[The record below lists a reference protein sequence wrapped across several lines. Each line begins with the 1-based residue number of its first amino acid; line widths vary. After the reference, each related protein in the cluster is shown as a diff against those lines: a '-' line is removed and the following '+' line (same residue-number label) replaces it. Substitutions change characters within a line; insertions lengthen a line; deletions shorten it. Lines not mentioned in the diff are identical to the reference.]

1 MRLIRPT
8 LLLVFLSGILC
19 SVSGQDYNSI
29 NDEGQITQARRGNRE
44 SNEQDKK
51 AEIPRGLKVWTVD
64 DRFGDITPAEPDTAS
79 YMFMNTIFTTG
90 KYGEYN
96 TTGNLGAIRQNRIFT
111 DRPDYD
117 DFIFNHGYDY
127 FITQVSDFHFT
138 NTYSPITNASLNSCG
153 NRTNGEDH
161 FKALFAVNAGK
172 RLGVGF
178 KFDYLY
184 GRGYYQENSASL
196 FNATLYGSYLGDRYQ
211 AHFLFSTNHQKQTE
225 NGGITNDNYITHP
238 ESFSESYT
246 TSEMPTMLE
255 RNWNRNDNLHLFYT
269 HRYSLGFN
277 RKVPMTE
284 EEIKARKFALESQK
298 DNAAKKAK
306 EEARKQA
313 KKENREFDEEEY
325 DRQAAIEAKNHP
337 AEIAPADTT
346 WTKNEYVPVTSFIH
360 TAKFDNASRI
370 YESYYTPDN
379 YYANTYETMSRFAG
393 DSLFD
398 KTRHFILQ
406 NTFAIALLEGFN
418 KYAKAGLK
426 GFLTHEFKQYTL
438 PDSTTMARSYNEQ
451 SVFAGGQISKSE
463 GNTLHYNATGSVA
476 IAGASMG
483 DIFLDATAD
492 LNFPLLGDTIQL
504 AADGYFHHYAPTFYY
519 TKYHSR
525 HFWWDNDDLKSV
537 NHTRLQGR
545 FSLQRTQTQ
554 LRVAVDNISNYV
566 YFGTSYNVDGERRL
580 YNAAFVRQETENIS
594 VLTATLDQKIKM
606 GLVNLDAQLTY
617 QKSSHDDV
625 IPVPALNLY
634 ANLYLRFK
642 IAHVLDCDLGADVR
656 YFTKYYA
663 PDFVPGIA
671 QFAVQENK
679 DSRVKLG
686 NYPIV
691 NVYANFFLKHARFFV
706 MMSHVNHSGEGGNA
720 FLVPHYP
727 INQRLFRFGI
737 SWNFFN

>member
-1 MRLIRPT
+1 MRHLRIT
-8 LLLVFLSGILC
+8 FVICFLAGIL
-19 SVSGQDYNSI
+19 SSISAQDYNSI
-29 NDEGQITQARRGNRE
+29 NEDGEVTQARKRNRNDE
-44 SNEQDKK
+44 EQNKK
-51 AEIPRGLKVWTVD
+51 SEIPRGMRVWTVD
-64 DRFGDITPAEPDTAS
+64 EKFGDITPDEPDTLS

-117 DFIFNHGYDY
+117 DFIFDHGYDY
-127 FITQVSDFHFT
+127 FLTPVSDFHFT
-138 NTYSPITNASLNSCG
+138 STYSPITNLSLNSCG

-172 RLGVGF
+172 RIGLGF

-196 FNATLYGSYLGDRYQ
+196 FNYSLYGSYLGDRYQ

-225 NGGITNDNYITHP
+225 NGSITNDDYITSP
-238 ESFSESYT
+238 ERFNDSYT
-246 TSEMPTMLE
+246 TAEIPTMLE

-269 HRYSLGFN
+269 HRYSFGFN

-284 EEIKARKFALESQK
+284 EEIKARKFAIASQK
-298 DNAAKKAK
+298 ENNAKKAK
-306 EEARKQA
+306 EEARRQA
-313 KKENREFDEEEY
+313 EKEDREFDEEEY
-325 DRQAAIEAKNHP
+325 DRQAAEDAKNATDATP
-337 AEIAPADTT
+337 SDTT

-360 TAKFDNASRI
+360 TAKFDNSNRI
-370 YESYYTPDN
+370 YQAYYTPEN
-379 YYANTYETMSRFAG
+379 YYADTFNTLSRYEG
-393 DSLFD
+393 DSLYD
-398 KTRHFILQ
+398 KTRHTILQ

-438 PDSTTMARSYNEQ
+438 PDMETMSRSYNEQ
-451 SVFAGGQISKSE
+451 SLFAGGQISKTE
-463 GNTLHYNATGSVA
+463 GNTVHYNATGEIAV
-476 IAGASMG
+476 AGASLG
-483 DIFLDATAD
+483 DYFIDATAD
-492 LNFPLLGDTIQL
+492 LNFPLFGDTIQL
-504 AADGYFHHYAPTFYY
+504 AADGFIHHYAPTFYY

-525 HFWWDNDDLKSV
+525 HFWWDNDDMKSV
-537 NHTRLQGR
+537 FHTRVQGR
-545 FSLQRTQTQ
+545 FSLQRTKTQ
-554 LRVAVDNISNYV
+554 LRVAVDDISNYV
-566 YFGTSYNVDGERRL
+566 YFGTSYTVSGDQRL
-580 YNAAFVRQETENIS
+580 YNAAFARQSSKNIS
-594 VLTATLDQKIKM
+594 VLTASLDQKFRL
-606 GLVNLDAQLTY
+606 GPVNLEAQVTY
-617 QKSSHDDV
+617 QKSTHKDI
-625 IPVPALNLY
+625 IPVPALNAY

-642 IAHVLDCDLGADVR
+642 IAHVLDCDLGADAR

-671 QFAVQENK
+671 QFAVQENEESK
-679 DSRVKLG
+679 VELG

-706 MMSHVNHSGEGGNA
+706 MMSHVNHSGDGGNA

-727 INQRLFRFGI
+727 INQRVFRFGI

>member
-1 MRLIRPT
+1 MRHLRIT
-8 LLLVFLSGILC
+8 FVICFLAGIL
-19 SVSGQDYNSI
+19 SSISAQDYNSI
-29 NDEGQITQARRGNRE
+29 NEDGEVTQARKRNRNDE
-44 SNEQDKK
+44 EQNKK
-51 AEIPRGLKVWTVD
+51 SEIPRGMRVWTVD
-64 DRFGDITPAEPDTAS
+64 EKFGDITPDEPDTLS

-117 DFIFNHGYDY
+117 DFIFDHGYDY
-127 FITQVSDFHFT
+127 FLTPVSDFHFT
-138 NTYSPITNASLNSCG
+138 STYSPITNLSLNSCG

-172 RLGVGF
+172 RIGLGF

-196 FNATLYGSYLGDRYQ
+196 FNYSLYGSYLGDRYQ

-225 NGGITNDNYITHP
+225 NGGITNDDYITSP
-238 ESFSESYT
+238 ERFNDSYT
-246 TSEMPTMLE
+246 TAEIPTMLE

-269 HRYSLGFN
+269 HRYSFGFN

-284 EEIKARKFALESQK
+284 EEIKARKFAIASQK
-298 DNAAKKAK
+298 ENNAKKAK
-306 EEARKQA
+306 EEARRQA
-313 KKENREFDEEEY
+313 EKEDREFDEEEY
-325 DRQAAIEAKNHP
+325 DRQAAEDAKNATDATP
-337 AEIAPADTT
+337 SDTT

-360 TAKFDNASRI
+360 TAKFDNSNRI
-370 YESYYTPDN
+370 YQAYYTPEN
-379 YYANTYETMSRFAG
+379 YYADTFNTLSRYEG
-393 DSLFD
+393 DSLYD
-398 KTRHFILQ
+398 KTRHTILQ

-438 PDSTTMARSYNEQ
+438 PDMETMSRSYNEQ
-451 SVFAGGQISKSE
+451 SLFAGGQISKTE
-463 GNTLHYNATGSVA
+463 GNTVHYNATGEIAV
-476 IAGASMG
+476 AGASLG
-483 DIFLDATAD
+483 DYFIDATAD
-492 LNFPLLGDTIQL
+492 LNFPLFGDTIQL
-504 AADGYFHHYAPTFYY
+504 AADGFIHHYAPTFYY

-525 HFWWDNDDLKSV
+525 HFWWDNDDMKSV
-537 NHTRLQGR
+537 FHTRVQGR
-545 FSLQRTQTQ
+545 FSLQRTKTQ
-554 LRVAVDNISNYV
+554 LRVAVDDISNYV
-566 YFGTSYNVDGERRL
+566 YFGTSYTVSGDQRL
-580 YNAAFVRQETENIS
+580 YNAAFARQSSKNIS
-594 VLTATLDQKIKM
+594 VLTASLDQKFRL
-606 GLVNLDAQLTY
+606 GPVNLEAQVTY
-617 QKSSHDDV
+617 QKSTHKDI
-625 IPVPALNLY
+625 IPVPALNAY

-642 IAHVLDCDLGADVR
+642 IAHVLDCDLGADAR

-671 QFAVQENK
+671 QFAVQENEESK
-679 DSRVKLG
+679 VELG

-706 MMSHVNHSGEGGNA
+706 MMSHVNHSGDGGNA

-727 INQRLFRFGI
+727 INQRVFRFGI

>member
-1 MRLIRPT
+1 MRHLRIT
-8 LLLVFLSGILC
+8 FVICFLAGIL
-19 SVSGQDYNSI
+19 SSISAQDYNSI
-29 NDEGQITQARRGNRE
+29 NEDGEVTQARKRNRNDE
-44 SNEQDKK
+44 EQNKK
-51 AEIPRGLKVWTVD
+51 SEIPRGMRVWTVD
-64 DRFGDITPAEPDTAS
+64 EKFGDITPDEPDTLS
-79 YMFMNTIFTTG
+79 YMFRNTIFTTG

-117 DFIFNHGYDY
+117 DFIFDHGYDY
-127 FITQVSDFHFT
+127 FLTPVSDFHFT
-138 NTYSPITNASLNSCG
+138 STYSPITNLSLNSCG

-172 RLGVGF
+172 RIGLGF

-196 FNATLYGSYLGDRYQ
+196 FNYSLYGSYLGDRYQ

-225 NGGITNDNYITHP
+225 NGGITNDDYITSP
-238 ESFSESYT
+238 ERFNDSYT
-246 TSEMPTMLE
+246 TAEIPTMLE

-269 HRYSLGFN
+269 HRYSFGFN

-284 EEIKARKFALESQK
+284 EEIKARKFAIASQK
-298 DNAAKKAK
+298 ENNAKKAK
-306 EEARKQA
+306 EEARRQA
-313 KKENREFDEEEY
+313 EKEDREFDEEEY
-325 DRQAAIEAKNHP
+325 DRQAAEDAKNATDATP
-337 AEIAPADTT
+337 SDTT

-360 TAKFDNASRI
+360 TAKFDNSNRI
-370 YESYYTPDN
+370 YQAYYTPEN
-379 YYANTYETMSRFAG
+379 YYADTFNTLSRYEG
-393 DSLFD
+393 DSLYD
-398 KTRHFILQ
+398 KTRHTILQ

-438 PDSTTMARSYNEQ
+438 PDMETMSRSYNEQ
-451 SVFAGGQISKSE
+451 SLFAGGQISKTE
-463 GNTLHYNATGSVA
+463 GNTVHYNATGEIAV
-476 IAGASMG
+476 AGASLG
-483 DIFLDATAD
+483 DYFIDATAD
-492 LNFPLLGDTIQL
+492 LNFPLFGDTIQL
-504 AADGYFHHYAPTFYY
+504 AADGFIHHYAPTFYY

-525 HFWWDNDDLKSV
+525 HFWWDNDDMKSV
-537 NHTRLQGR
+537 FHTRVQGR
-545 FSLQRTQTQ
+545 FSLQRTKTQ
-554 LRVAVDNISNYV
+554 LRVAVDDISNYV
-566 YFGTSYNVDGERRL
+566 YFGTSYTVSGDQRL
-580 YNAAFVRQETENIS
+580 YNAAFARQSSKNIS
-594 VLTATLDQKIKM
+594 VLTASLDQKFRL
-606 GLVNLDAQLTY
+606 GPVNLEAQVTY
-617 QKSSHDDV
+617 QKSTHKDI
-625 IPVPALNLY
+625 IPVPALNAY

-642 IAHVLDCDLGADVR
+642 IAHVLDCDLGADAR

-671 QFAVQENK
+671 QFAVQENEESK
-679 DSRVKLG
+679 VELG

-706 MMSHVNHSGEGGNA
+706 MMSHVNHSGDGGNA

-727 INQRLFRFGI
+727 INQRVFRFGI

>member
-1 MRLIRPT
+1 MRHLRIT
-8 LLLVFLSGILC
+8 FVICFLAGIL
-19 SVSGQDYNSI
+19 SSISAQDYNSI
-29 NDEGQITQARRGNRE
+29 NEDGEVTQARKRNRNDE
-44 SNEQDKK
+44 EQNKK
-51 AEIPRGLKVWTVD
+51 SEIPRGMRVWTVD
-64 DRFGDITPAEPDTAS
+64 EKFGDITPDEPDTLS

-117 DFIFNHGYDY
+117 DFIFDHGYDY
-127 FITQVSDFHFT
+127 FLTPVSDFHFT
-138 NTYSPITNASLNSCG
+138 STYSPITNLSLNSCG

-161 FKALFAVNAGK
+161 FKALFSVNAGK
-172 RLGVGF
+172 RIGLGF

-196 FNATLYGSYLGDRYQ
+196 FNYSLYGSYLGDRYQ

-225 NGGITNDNYITHP
+225 NGGITNDDYITSP
-238 ESFSESYT
+238 ERFNDNYT
-246 TSEMPTMLE
+246 TAEIPTMLE

-269 HRYSLGFN
+269 HRYSFGFN

-284 EEIKARKFALESQK
+284 EEIKARKFAIASQK
-298 DNAAKKAK
+298 ENNAKKAK
-306 EEARKQA
+306 EEARRQA
-313 KKENREFDEEEY
+313 EKEDREFDEEEY
-325 DRQAAIEAKNHP
+325 DRQAAEDAKNATDATP
-337 AEIAPADTT
+337 SDTT

-360 TAKFDNASRI
+360 TAKFDNSNRI
-370 YESYYTPDN
+370 YQAYYTPEN
-379 YYANTYETMSRFAG
+379 YYADTFNTLSRYEG
-393 DSLFD
+393 DSLYD
-398 KTRHFILQ
+398 KTRHTILQ

-438 PDSTTMARSYNEQ
+438 PDMETMSRSYNEQ
-451 SVFAGGQISKSE
+451 SLFAGGQISKTE
-463 GNTLHYNATGSVA
+463 GNTVHYNATGEIAV
-476 IAGASMG
+476 AGASLG
-483 DIFLDATAD
+483 DYFIDATAD
-492 LNFPLLGDTIQL
+492 LNFPLFGDTIQL
-504 AADGYFHHYAPTFYY
+504 AADGFIHHYAPTFYY

-525 HFWWDNDDLKSV
+525 HFWWDNDDMKSV
-537 NHTRLQGR
+537 FHTRVQGR
-545 FSLQRTQTQ
+545 FSLQRTKTQ
-554 LRVAVDNISNYV
+554 LRVAVDDISNYV
-566 YFGTSYNVDGERRL
+566 YFGTSYTVSGDQRL
-580 YNAAFVRQETENIS
+580 YNAAFARQSSKNIS
-594 VLTATLDQKIKM
+594 VLTASLDQKFRL
-606 GLVNLDAQLTY
+606 GPVNLEAQVAY
-617 QKSSHDDV
+617 QKSTHKDI
-625 IPVPALNLY
+625 IPVPALNAY

-642 IAHVLDCDLGADVR
+642 IAHVLDCDLGADAR

-671 QFAVQENK
+671 QFAVQENEESK
-679 DSRVKLG
+679 VELG

-706 MMSHVNHSGEGGNA
+706 MMSHVNHSGDGGNA

-727 INQRLFRFGI
+727 INQRVFRFGI

>member
-1 MRLIRPT
+1 MRHLRIT
-8 LLLVFLSGILC
+8 FVICFLAGIL
-19 SVSGQDYNSI
+19 SSISAQDYNSI
-29 NDEGQITQARRGNRE
+29 NEDGEVTQARKRNRNDE
-44 SNEQDKK
+44 EQNKK
-51 AEIPRGLKVWTVD
+51 SEIPRGMRVWTVD
-64 DRFGDITPAEPDTAS
+64 EKFGDITPDEPDTLS

-117 DFIFNHGYDY
+117 DFIFDHGYDY
-127 FITQVSDFHFT
+127 FLTPVSDFHFT
-138 NTYSPITNASLNSCG
+138 STYSPITNLSLNSCG

-172 RLGVGF
+172 RIGLGF

-196 FNATLYGSYLGDRYQ
+196 FNYSLYGSYLGDRYQ

-225 NGGITNDNYITHP
+225 NGGITNDDYITSP
-238 ESFSESYT
+238 EHFNDSYT
-246 TSEMPTMLE
+246 TAEIPTMLE

-269 HRYSLGFN
+269 HRYSFGFN

-284 EEIKARKFALESQK
+284 EEIKARKFAIASQK
-298 DNAAKKAK
+298 ENNAKKAK
-306 EEARKQA
+306 EEARRQA
-313 KKENREFDEEEY
+313 EKEDREFDEEEY
-325 DRQAAIEAKNHP
+325 DRQAAEDAKNATDTTP
-337 AEIAPADTT
+337 SDTT

-360 TAKFDNASRI
+360 TAKFDTSNRI
-370 YESYYTPDN
+370 YQAYYTPEN
-379 YYANTYETMSRFAG
+379 YYADTFNTLSRYEG
-393 DSLFD
+393 DSLYD
-398 KTRHFILQ
+398 KTRHTILQ

-438 PDSTTMARSYNEQ
+438 PDMETMSRSYNEQ
-451 SVFAGGQISKSE
+451 SLFAGGQISKTE
-463 GNTLHYNATGSVA
+463 GNTVHYNATGEIAV
-476 IAGASMG
+476 AGASLG
-483 DIFLDATAD
+483 DYFIDATAD
-492 LNFPLLGDTIQL
+492 LNFPLFGDTIQL
-504 AADGYFHHYAPTFYY
+504 AADGFIHHYAPTFYY

-525 HFWWDNDDLKSV
+525 HFWWDNDDMKSV
-537 NHTRLQGR
+537 FHTRVQGR
-545 FSLQRTQTQ
+545 FSLQRTKTQ
-554 LRVAVDNISNYV
+554 LRVAVDDISNYV
-566 YFGTSYNVDGERRL
+566 YFGTSYTVSGDQRL
-580 YNAAFVRQETENIS
+580 YNAAFARQSSKNIS
-594 VLTATLDQKIKM
+594 VLTASLDQKFRL
-606 GLVNLDAQLTY
+606 GPVNLEAQVTY
-617 QKSSHDDV
+617 QKSTHKDI
-625 IPVPALNLY
+625 IPVPALNAY

-642 IAHVLDCDLGADVR
+642 IAHVLDCDLGADAR

-671 QFAVQENK
+671 QFAVQENEESK
-679 DSRVKLG
+679 VELG

-706 MMSHVNHSGEGGNA
+706 MMSHVNHSGDGGNA

-727 INQRLFRFGI
+727 INQRVFRFGI

>member
-1 MRLIRPT
+1 MRHLRIT
-8 LLLVFLSGILC
+8 FVICFLAGIL
-19 SVSGQDYNSI
+19 SSISAQDYNSI
-29 NDEGQITQARRGNRE
+29 NEDGEVTQARKRNRNDE
-44 SNEQDKK
+44 EQNKK
-51 AEIPRGLKVWTVD
+51 SEIPRGMRVWTVD
-64 DRFGDITPAEPDTAS
+64 EKFGDITPDEPDTLS

-117 DFIFNHGYDY
+117 DFIFDHGYDY
-127 FITQVSDFHFT
+127 FLTPVSDFHFT
-138 NTYSPITNASLNSCG
+138 STYSPITNLSLNSCG

-172 RLGVGF
+172 RIGLGF

-196 FNATLYGSYLGDRYQ
+196 FNYSLYGSYLGDRYQ
-211 AHFLFSTNHQKQTE
+211 AHFLLSTNHQKQTE
-225 NGGITNDNYITHP
+225 NGGITNDDYITSP
-238 ESFSESYT
+238 ERFNDSYT
-246 TSEMPTMLE
+246 TAEIPTMLE

-269 HRYSLGFN
+269 HRYSFGFN

-284 EEIKARKFALESQK
+284 EEIKARKFAIASQK
-298 DNAAKKAK
+298 ENNAKKAK
-306 EEARKQA
+306 EEARRQA
-313 KKENREFDEEEY
+313 EKEDREFDEEEY
-325 DRQAAIEAKNHP
+325 DRQAAEDAKNATDTTP
-337 AEIAPADTT
+337 SDTT

-360 TAKFDNASRI
+360 TAKFDNSNRI
-370 YESYYTPDN
+370 YQAYYTPEN
-379 YYANTYETMSRFAG
+379 YYADTFNTLSRYEG
-393 DSLFD
+393 DSLYD
-398 KTRHFILQ
+398 KTRHTILQ

-438 PDSTTMARSYNEQ
+438 PDMETMSRSYNEQ
-451 SVFAGGQISKSE
+451 SLFAGGQISKTE
-463 GNTLHYNATGSVA
+463 GNTVHYNATGEIAV
-476 IAGASMG
+476 AGASLG
-483 DIFLDATAD
+483 DYFIDATAD
-492 LNFPLLGDTIQL
+492 LNFPLFGDTIQL
-504 AADGYFHHYAPTFYY
+504 AADGFIHHYAPTFYY

-525 HFWWDNDDLKSV
+525 HFWWDNDDMKSV
-537 NHTRLQGR
+537 FHTRVQGR
-545 FSLQRTQTQ
+545 FSLQRTKTQ
-554 LRVAVDNISNYV
+554 LRVAVNDISNYV
-566 YFGTSYNVDGERRL
+566 YFGTSYTVSGDQRL
-580 YNAAFVRQETENIS
+580 YNAAFARQSSKNIS
-594 VLTATLDQKIKM
+594 VLTASLDQKFRL
-606 GLVNLDAQLTY
+606 GPVNLEAQVTY
-617 QKSSHDDV
+617 QKSTHKDI
-625 IPVPALNLY
+625 IPVPALNAY

-642 IAHVLDCDLGADVR
+642 IAHVLDCDLGADAR

-671 QFAVQENK
+671 QFAVQENEESK
-679 DSRVKLG
+679 VELG

-706 MMSHVNHSGEGGNA
+706 MMSHVNHSGDGGNA

-727 INQRLFRFGI
+727 INQRVFRFGI

>member
-1 MRLIRPT
+1 MRHLRIT
-8 LLLVFLSGILC
+8 FVICFLAGIL
-19 SVSGQDYNSI
+19 SSISAQDYNSI
-29 NDEGQITQARRGNRE
+29 NEDGEVTQARKRNRNDE
-44 SNEQDKK
+44 EQNKK
-51 AEIPRGLKVWTVD
+51 SEIPRGMRVWTVD
-64 DRFGDITPAEPDTAS
+64 EKFGDITPDEPDTLS

-117 DFIFNHGYDY
+117 DFIFDHGYDY
-127 FITQVSDFHFT
+127 FLTPVSDFHFT
-138 NTYSPITNASLNSCG
+138 STYSPITNLSLNSCG

-172 RLGVGF
+172 RIGLGF

-196 FNATLYGSYLGDRYQ
+196 FNYSLYGSYLGDRYQ

-225 NGGITNDNYITHP
+225 NGGITNDDYITSP
-238 ESFSESYT
+238 ERFNDSYT
-246 TSEMPTMLE
+246 TAEIPTMLE

-269 HRYSLGFN
+269 HRYSFGFN

-284 EEIKARKFALESQK
+284 EEIKARKFAIASQK
-298 DNAAKKAK
+298 ENNAKKAK
-306 EEARKQA
+306 EEARRQA
-313 KKENREFDEEEY
+313 EKEDREFDEEEY
-325 DRQAAIEAKNHP
+325 DRQAAEDAKNATDTTP
-337 AEIAPADTT
+337 SDTT

-360 TAKFDNASRI
+360 TAKFDNSTRI
-370 YESYYTPDN
+370 YQAYYTPEN
-379 YYANTYETMSRFAG
+379 YYADTFNTLSRYEG
-393 DSLFD
+393 DSLYD
-398 KTRHFILQ
+398 KTRHTILQ

-438 PDSTTMARSYNEQ
+438 PDMETMSRSYNEQ
-451 SVFAGGQISKSE
+451 SLFAGGQISKTE
-463 GNTLHYNATGSVA
+463 GNTVHYNATGEIAV
-476 IAGASMG
+476 AGASLG
-483 DIFLDATAD
+483 DYFIDATAD
-492 LNFPLLGDTIQL
+492 LNFPLFGDTIQL
-504 AADGYFHHYAPTFYY
+504 AADGFIHHYAPTFYY

-525 HFWWDNDDLKSV
+525 HFWWDNDDMKSV
-537 NHTRLQGR
+537 FHTRVQGR
-545 FSLQRTQTQ
+545 FSLQRTKTQ
-554 LRVAVDNISNYV
+554 LRVAVDDISNYV
-566 YFGTSYNVDGERRL
+566 YFGTSYTVSGDQRL
-580 YNAAFVRQETENIS
+580 YNAAFARQSSKNIS
-594 VLTATLDQKIKM
+594 VLTASLDQKFRL
-606 GLVNLDAQLTY
+606 GPVNLEAQVTY
-617 QKSSHDDV
+617 QKSTHKDI
-625 IPVPALNLY
+625 IPLPALNAY

-642 IAHVLDCDLGADVR
+642 IAHVLDCDLGADAR

-671 QFAVQENK
+671 QFAVQENEESK
-679 DSRVKLG
+679 VELG

-706 MMSHVNHSGEGGNA
+706 MMSHVNHSGDGGNA

-727 INQRLFRFGI
+727 INQRVFRFGI

>member
-1 MRLIRPT
+1 MRHLRIT
-8 LLLVFLSGILC
+8 FVICFLAGIL
-19 SVSGQDYNSI
+19 SSISAQDYNSI
-29 NDEGQITQARRGNRE
+29 NEDGEVTQARKRNRNDE
-44 SNEQDKK
+44 EQNKK
-51 AEIPRGLKVWTVD
+51 SEIPRGMRVWTVD
-64 DRFGDITPAEPDTAS
+64 EKFGDITPDEPDTLS

-117 DFIFNHGYDY
+117 DFIFDHGYDY
-127 FITQVSDFHFT
+127 FLTPVSDFHFT
-138 NTYSPITNASLNSCG
+138 STYSPITNLSLNSCG

-172 RLGVGF
+172 RIGLGF

-196 FNATLYGSYLGDRYQ
+196 FNYSLYGSYLGDRYQ

-225 NGGITNDNYITHP
+225 NGGITNDDYITSP
-238 ESFSESYT
+238 ERFNDSYT
-246 TSEMPTMLE
+246 TAEIPTMLE

-269 HRYSLGFN
+269 HRYSFGFN

-284 EEIKARKFALESQK
+284 EEIKARKFAIASQK
-298 DNAAKKAK
+298 ENNAKKAK
-306 EEARKQA
+306 EEARRQA
-313 KKENREFDEEEY
+313 EKEDREFDEEEY
-325 DRQAAIEAKNHP
+325 DRHAAEDAKNATDATP
-337 AEIAPADTT
+337 SDTT

-360 TAKFDNASRI
+360 TAKFDTSNRI
-370 YESYYTPDN
+370 YQAYYTPEN
-379 YYANTYETMSRFAG
+379 YYADTFNTLSRYEG
-393 DSLFD
+393 DSLYD
-398 KTRHFILQ
+398 KTRHTILQ

-438 PDSTTMARSYNEQ
+438 PDMETMSRSFNEQ
-451 SVFAGGQISKSE
+451 SLFAGGQISKTE
-463 GNTLHYNATGSVA
+463 GNTVHYNATGEIAV
-476 IAGASMG
+476 AGASLG
-483 DIFLDATAD
+483 DYFIDATAD
-492 LNFPLLGDTIQL
+492 LNFPLFGDTIQL
-504 AADGYFHHYAPTFYY
+504 AADGFIHHYAPTFYY

-525 HFWWDNDDLKSV
+525 HFWWDNDDMKSV
-537 NHTRLQGR
+537 FHTRVQGR
-545 FSLQRTQTQ
+545 FSLQRTKTQ
-554 LRVAVDNISNYV
+554 LRVAVDDISNYV
-566 YFGTSYNVDGERRL
+566 YFGTSYTVSGDQRL
-580 YNAAFVRQETENIS
+580 YNAAFARQSSKNIS
-594 VLTATLDQKIKM
+594 VLTASLDQKFRL
-606 GLVNLDAQLTY
+606 GPVNLEAQVTY
-617 QKSSHDDV
+617 QKSTHKDI
-625 IPVPALNLY
+625 IPVPALNAY

-642 IAHVLDCDLGADVR
+642 IAHVLDCDLGADAR

-671 QFAVQENK
+671 QFAVQENEE
-679 DSRVKLG
+679 SRVELG

-706 MMSHVNHSGEGGNA
+706 MMSHVNHSGDGGNA

-727 INQRLFRFGI
+727 INQRVFRFGI